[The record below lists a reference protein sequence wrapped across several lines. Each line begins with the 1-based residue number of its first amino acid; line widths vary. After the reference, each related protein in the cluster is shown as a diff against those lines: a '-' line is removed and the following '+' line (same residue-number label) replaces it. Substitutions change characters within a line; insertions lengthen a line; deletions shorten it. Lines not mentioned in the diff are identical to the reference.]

1 MGTDAA
7 LEMDCSLWV
16 RESTAQWQLA
26 RMLNRGPAFKGEN
39 YVSKA
44 LVGTILDAFWP
55 KCGGESH
62 KTRRVFHFL
71 HRDRQRG
78 PEQGDVILDRAYTTR
93 ATLQLELP
101 PAPPSNLSLISG

>member
-1 MGTDAA
+1 MAA
-7 LEMDCSLWV
+7 HGCF
-16 RESTAQWQLA
+16 
-26 RMLNRGPAFKGEN
+26 NRGPAFKGDN

-55 KCGGESH
+55 KCGAESH

-78 PEQGDVILDRAYTTR
+78 PKQGDVILDRAYTTR
-93 ATLQLELP
+93 ATTARTAARAAVKFVPDLRLIDG
-101 PAPPSNLSLISG
+101 PS